1 MCVEEVGCLPLSP
14 TTSATRVLIAF
25 TKECVQLEYF
35 SHWLGSHNK
44 YDDDGDIAWLAH
56 YRFEQDES
64 LTKSATHSENAIKS
78 I

>member
-1 MCVEEVGCLPLSP
+1 MNLNDEWG
-14 TTSATRVLIAF
+14 
-25 TKECVQLEYF
+25 QL
-35 SHWLGSHNK
+35 
-44 YDDDGDIAWLAH
+44 YDMVFIKQEWGIKGNVMH

>member
-1 MCVEEVGCLPLSP
+1 MLEIFLSMFPLQ
-14 TTSATRVLIAF
+14 ATDGRESEKDAGAPCPNPG
-25 TKECVQLEYF
+25 TAQACRHAQETQRECRFNIVP
-35 SHWLGSHNK
+35 
-44 YDDDGDIAWLAH
+44 H

>member
-1 MCVEEVGCLPLSP
+1 MMEYCVWKVVHVINPSSQVFHQG
-14 TTSATRVLIAF
+14 
-25 TKECVQLEYF
+25 
-35 SHWLGSHNK
+35 
-44 YDDDGDIAWLAH
+44 H